1 MQVMKDTTAKVD
13 LMRAEAVIPKKE
25 LLQILEDNPF
35 EHLSS
40 SVHVM
45 DNQRGSGHEL
55 AGVSLYSNARGWM
68 AQVNWRAIV
77 DADEITLRVG
87 DGDSGERA
95 YELRDQDHSRLAVGD
110 DDGGDP
116 VSADEVSAL
125 VAQSPLAKSWEEDVV
140 GVLKETRERQ
150 ATVH

>member
-1 MQVMKDTTAKVD
+1 MMRVMNYATAKVD

-95 YELRDQDHSRLAVGD
+95 YELRDRDHARLAVG

>member
-1 MQVMKDTTAKVD
+1 MST
-13 LMRAEAVIPKKE
+13 ESFIPKDK
-25 LLQILEDNPF
+25 LLKILQDSPF
-35 EHLSS
+35 EHLTS

-45 DNQRGSGHEL
+45 DNEKGNGHEL
-55 AGVSLYSNARGWM
+55 AGVSLYSNAKGWT
-68 AQVNWRAIV
+68 AQVNWRAVI

-95 YELRDQDHSRLAVGD
+95 YELRDQHRSRLGVED
-110 DDGGDP
+110 EGGSL

-140 GVLKETRERQ
+140 GVLKQTRERQ
-150 ATVH
+150 ATLH

>member
-1 MQVMKDTTAKVD
+1 MST
-13 LMRAEAVIPKKE
+13 EALIPKNQ
-25 LLQILEDNPF
+25 LLKILQDSPF
-35 EHLSS
+35 EHLTS

-55 AGVSLYSNARGWM
+55 AGVSLYSNAKGWT
-68 AQVNWRAIV
+68 AQVNWRAHIES
-77 DADEITLRVG
+77 DEITLRVG

-95 YELRDQDHSRLAVGD
+95 YELRDQHRSRLVVGD
-110 DDGGDP
+110 EGRAP

-150 ATVH
+150 ATLH

>member
-1 MQVMKDTTAKVD
+1 MSAD
-13 LMRAEAVIPKKE
+13 AVIPKNQ
-25 LLQILEDNPF
+25 LLQILEDSPF

-77 DADEITLRVG
+77 EADEITLRVG

-95 YELRDQDHSRLAVGD
+95 YELRDEHHTRLAVGD
-110 DDGGDP
+110 EGGDP

-125 VAQSPLAKSWEEDVV
+125 MAQSPLAKSWEEDVV

-150 ATVH
+150 ATLH

>member
-1 MQVMKDTTAKVD
+1 VVQPVGSNEVKPMNADHRIRKQQ
-13 LMRAEAVIPKKE
+13 
-25 LLQILEDNPF
+25 LLEILEESPF
-35 EHLSS
+35 EHLTS

-45 DNQRGSGHEL
+45 DQDRGGRHEL
-55 AGVSLYSNARGWM
+55 AGVSIYSNTRGWM
-68 AQVNWRAIV
+68 AQVNWRAVV
-77 DADEITLRVG
+77 DTDEITLRVG

-95 YELRDQDHSRLAVGD
+95 YELRDERRMRLSVED
-110 DDGGDP
+110 EGGLP
-116 VSADEVSAL
+116 VSEDELSAL